1 MTINFANFDA
11 HDYFFGSATTGE
23 RTTFTPKAAKR
34 AFSLE
39 WMKWRKEQTQPLI
52 KRNLAPLWFEVLM
65 DGVLKFRLEGSALKV
80 VFRSDK
86 ARHEWENFLSARCPW
101 LAYEAELPM
110 PASTISIPIY
120 SQEFEYEGALVERE
134 QLRAVRTAIYD
145 PWLTVYRADGEYW
158 SELSCGDEVLLH
170 PVSEGQEGFSIYVD
184 DLAPHP
190 FGFYRDDDLLTPN
203 DCAYVLQVFLC
214 GVKDRCE
221 LCEASVG

>member
-1 MTINFANFDA
+1 MSIALTHHEA
-11 HDYFFGSATTGE
+11 HDYFFGSAPTGK
-23 RTTFTPKAAKR
+23 RTTFTPEEAR
-34 AFSLE
+34 LAFSLE

-52 KRNLAPLWFEVLM
+52 MENLVPVAWEVYF
-65 DGVLKFRLEGSALKV
+65 DGMLEFRAKSTSLEV
-80 VFRSDK
+80 DFRSDK

-145 PWLTVYRADGEYW
+145 PWLTVYRADGEDVG
-158 SELSCGDEVLLH
+158 SLRCGDEVLLH
-170 PVSEGQEGFSIYVD
+170 SVSEGQEAFAIYVD